1 MLKVLREN
9 VKYLSWILW
18 VIIGLFVLFVFV
30 DFGTGVR
37 DRGAVTWAAKV
48 GSDTV
53 SQAEFQRSFQLM
65 ESRLRQMYGDQYSP
79 EVAKQMQVPLQ
90 ALNQAVSDKILLR
103 EARRI
108 GLRVGDDEVS
118 DEILEMPVFK
128 DDQGRFI
135 GQQQYT
141 QILQQNR
148 FTVASFE
155 DSVREDLLKRK
166 LAAALA
172 ADLYISESEIERTYR
187 DQVERAKIRYIE
199 VPRTRFAD
207 VAVPPAEVAAYFQQ
221 HRQEYRLPDQREAD
235 YLLVEPSRMVG
246 QVQIPDA
253 ELQDYYNGHQDEFKQ
268 DEQVR
273 ASHILLLVNDK
284 RTDAQARQQLE
295 DIKNQVE
302 KKGEDFGAAARK
314 VSEDP
319 GSKANGGD
327 LGFFGHGRMVKEFE
341 QAAFSAPVGQL
352 VGPIK
357 SSFGYHLLKVT
368 GRRGAGVQPFAEVRE
383 QIRTRVAF
391 ERARQL
397 AETKAKDLATRVAA
411 AKPKSAAAL
420 QEIVKNDPTLTFNP
434 TGRIGPKDP
443 LSGLGLAPELS
454 SAIFAAKQGDVT
466 KAVEVPR
473 GWAVAWVEAIHP
485 AHLAE
490 QAEVEGK
497 VREQLTIRKQQ
508 DKLIELLTQDKTKP
522 FDQVA
527 TELGIPAKE
536 SPEFSATGSIPG
548 LGAVPQLTKLAMTMP
563 VGQVGGPI
571 ADSRGAVLFQVSE
584 RKAWEPAK
592 FAAAKDQTLQTLRQQ
607 RMQSLLSALLERRRR
622 ELGVDYNRQL
632 LEKLGVSLDGLQQP
646 QAG

>member
-37 DRGAVTWAAKV
+37 NRGTVTWAAKV

-53 SQAEFQRSFQLM
+53 SQAEFQRSYQVM
-65 ESRLRQMYGDQYSP
+65 ESRLRQMYGDQYTP

-108 GLRVGDDEVS
+108 GLRVSDGEVRE
-118 DEILEMPVFK
+118 EILAMPVFK

-135 GQQQYT
+135 GEQQYG

-148 FTVASFE
+148 FSVASFE
-155 DSVREDLLKRK
+155 ESVRQDLLKRK

-172 ADLYISESEIERTYR
+172 ADLYISEPEIERSYR

-207 VAVPPAEVAAYFQQ
+207 IAVPPADVAAYFQQ
-221 HRQEYRLPDQREAD
+221 HRQDYRLPEQREAE
-235 YLLVEPSRMVG
+235 YLLVEPSRLVST
-246 QVQIPDA
+246 VQIPDS
-253 ELQDYYNGHQDEFKQ
+253 ELREYYSSHQDEFKQ

-295 DIKNQVE
+295 DIKGRVG
-302 KKGEDFGAAARK
+302 KGEDFGAVARQ

-341 QAAFSAPVGQL
+341 QAAFSAPVNQL

-357 SSFGYHLLKVT
+357 TPFGYHLLKVT
-368 GRRGAGVQPFAEVRE
+368 GHRGAGVEPFEEVRE
-383 QIRTRVAF
+383 QIHSRLAF
-391 ERARQL
+391 DRARTL
-397 AETKAKDLATRVAA
+397 AENKAKDLAGRLAA
-411 AKPKSAAAL
+411 AKPKSAAAVEAL
-420 QEIVKNDPTLTFNP
+420 AKDDPTVTASA
-434 TGRIGPKDP
+434 TGTISQQSPVK
-443 LSGLGLAPELS
+443 GLGLARELDT
-454 SAIFAAKQGDVT
+454 AIFAAKQGDVT

-473 GWAVAWVEAIHP
+473 GWAVAWVAAIHP

-490 QAEVEGK
+490 LAEVEAR
-497 VREQLTIRKQQ
+497 VREQLIIRKQQ
-508 DKLIELLTQDKTKP
+508 DKLIELLTQAKAKP

-536 SPEFSATGSIPG
+536 SQEFGASGNIPG
-548 LGAVPQLTKLAMTMP
+548 LGAIPQLTKLAMTLQ
-563 VGQVGGPI
+563 VGQVGGPV
-571 ADSRGAVLFQVSE
+571 ADSRGAVLFQVTE
-584 RKAWEPAK
+584 RKAWDPAK
-592 FAAAKDQTLQTLRQQ
+592 FAAARDQTLQNLQQQ
-607 RMQSLLSALLERRRR
+607 RMQSLLAALLERRRR

-632 LEKLGVSLDGLQQP
+632 LEQMGVSLEGAQQP

>member
-1 MLKVLREN
+1 MLRVLREN

-18 VIIGLFVLFVFV
+18 VIIALFVLFVFV

-37 DRGAVTWAAKV
+37 GRGAVSWAAKV

-53 SQAEFQRSFQLM
+53 SQAEFQRSFQVM
-65 ESRLRQMYGDQYSP
+65 ENRLRQMYGEQYTP
-79 EVAKQMQVPLQ
+79 ELAKQMQVPLQ

-118 DEILEMPVFK
+118 DEIVSMPVFK

-135 GQQQYT
+135 GQQQYV

-172 ADLYISESEIERTYR
+172 ADLYISEPEIERTYR

-199 VPRTRFAD
+199 VPRSRFGALAVAPAD
-207 VAVPPAEVAAYFQQ
+207 VAAYFQQ
-221 HRQEYRLPDQREAD
+221 HRQEYRLPEQREAD
-235 YLLVEPSRMVG
+235 YLLVEPGRLVG
-246 QVQIPDA
+246 QVQIPDS
-253 ELQDYYNGHQDEFKQ
+253 ELQDYYNNHQDEFKQ

-295 DIKNQVE
+295 DIKHRVE
-302 KKGEDFGAAARK
+302 KGEDFGAVARQ

-319 GSKANGGD
+319 GSKPNGGD
-327 LGFFGHGRMVKEFE
+327 LGFFGHGRMVKEFD
-341 QAAFSAPVGQL
+341 QAAFSAPVNQL

-357 SSFGYHLLKVT
+357 SPFGYHLLKVT
-368 GRRGAGVQPFAEVRE
+368 GRRAAGVPPLAEVRE
-383 QIRTRVAF
+383 QIRSRLAF
-391 ERARQL
+391 DRARQL
-397 AETKAKDLATRVAA
+397 AETKAKDLAARLAA
-411 AKPKSAAAL
+411 QKPKSAAEVQA
-420 QEIVKNDPTLTFNP
+420 IAKNDPAVTFSP
-434 TGRIGPKDP
+434 TGKVGQKDP
-443 LSGLGLAPELS
+443 VKELGLAPALN
-454 SAIFAAKQGDVT
+454 AALFTAKQGDVT
-466 KAVEVPR
+466 TAIEVPR
-473 GWAVAWVEAIHP
+473 GWAIAWVEAIHP

-490 QAEVEGK
+490 LAEVEGK
-497 VREQLTIRKQQ
+497 VREQLTIRGQQ
-508 DKLIELLTQDKTKP
+508 DKLIELLTQDKGKP

-536 SPEFSATGSIPG
+536 SAEFGASGPIPG
-548 LGAVPQLTKLAMTMP
+548 LGAVPQLAKLAMTMS
-563 VGQVGGPI
+563 VGQVGGPV

-584 RKAWEPAK
+584 RKAWDPAK
-592 FAAAKDQTLQTLRQQ
+592 FAAARDQTRQTLTQQ
-607 RMQSLLSALLERRRR
+607 RLQSLLASLLDRRRR

-632 LEKLGVSLDGLQQP
+632 LEQMGVSLDGLQQP

>member
-37 DRGAVTWAAKV
+37 NRGTVTWAAKV

-53 SQAEFQRSFQLM
+53 SQAEFQRSYQVM
-65 ESRLRQMYGDQYSP
+65 ESRLRQMYGDQYTP

-108 GLRVGDDEVS
+108 GLRVSDGEVRE
-118 DEILEMPVFK
+118 EILAMPVFK

-135 GQQQYT
+135 GEQQYG

-148 FTVASFE
+148 FNVASFE
-155 DSVREDLLKRK
+155 ESVRQDLLKRK

-172 ADLYISESEIERTYR
+172 ADLYISEPEIERSYR

-207 VAVPPAEVAAYFQQ
+207 IAVPPADVAAYFQQ
-221 HRQEYRLPDQREAD
+221 HRQDYRLPEQREAE
-235 YLLVEPSRMVG
+235 YLLVEPSRLVST
-246 QVQIPDA
+246 VQIPDS
-253 ELQDYYNGHQDEFKQ
+253 ELREYYGSHQDEFKQ

-295 DIKNQVE
+295 DIKRRVE
-302 KKGEDFGAAARK
+302 KGEDFGALARQ

-341 QAAFSAPVGQL
+341 QAAFSAPVNQL

-357 SSFGYHLLKVT
+357 TPFGYHLLKVT
-368 GRRGAGVQPFAEVRE
+368 GHRGAGVEPFEEVRG
-383 QIRTRVAF
+383 QILSRLSF
-391 ERARQL
+391 DRARTL
-397 AETKAKDLATRVAA
+397 VENKVKDLAARLAA
-411 AKPKSAAAL
+411 AKPKSAAAVEAL
-420 QEIVKNDPTLTFNP
+420 AKDDPTVTASA
-434 TGRIGPKDP
+434 TGLISQQAPVK
-443 LSGLGLAPELS
+443 GLGLARELNT
-454 SAIFAAKQGDVT
+454 AIFAAKQGDVT

-473 GWAVAWVEAIHP
+473 GWAVAWVAVIHP

-490 QAEVEGK
+490 LPEVEAR
-497 VREQLTIRKQQ
+497 VREQLIIRKQQ
-508 DKLIELLTQDKTKP
+508 DKLIELLTQAKAKP

-536 SPEFSATGSIPG
+536 SQEFGASGNIPG
-548 LGAVPQLTKLAMTMP
+548 LGAIPQLTKLAMTLQ
-563 VGQVGGPI
+563 VGQVGGPV
-571 ADSRGAVLFQVSE
+571 ADSRGAVLFQVTE
-584 RKAWEPAK
+584 RKAWDPAK
-592 FAAAKDQTLQTLRQQ
+592 FAAARDQTLQNLQQQ
-607 RMQSLLSALLERRRR
+607 RMQSLLAALLERRRR

-632 LEKLGVSLDGLQQP
+632 LEQMGVSLEGAQQP

>member
-37 DRGAVTWAAKV
+37 NRGTVTWAAKV

-53 SQAEFQRSFQLM
+53 SQAEFQRSYQVM
-65 ESRLRQMYGDQYSP
+65 ESRLRQMYGDQYTP

-108 GLRVGDDEVS
+108 GLRVSDGEVRE
-118 DEILEMPVFK
+118 EILAMPVFK

-135 GQQQYT
+135 GEQQYG

-148 FTVASFE
+148 FNVASFE
-155 DSVREDLLKRK
+155 ESVRQDLLKRK

-172 ADLYISESEIERTYR
+172 ADLYISEPEIERSYR

-207 VAVPPAEVAAYFQQ
+207 IAVPPADVAAYFQQ
-221 HRQEYRLPDQREAD
+221 HRQDYRLPEQREAE
-235 YLLVEPSRMVG
+235 YLLVEPSRLVST
-246 QVQIPDA
+246 VQIPDS
-253 ELQDYYNGHQDEFKQ
+253 ELREYYGSHQDEFKQ

-295 DIKNQVE
+295 DIKRRVE
-302 KKGEDFGAAARK
+302 KGEDFGAVARQ

-341 QAAFSAPVGQL
+341 QAAFSAPVNQL

-357 SSFGYHLLKVT
+357 TPFGYHLLKVT
-368 GRRGAGVQPFAEVRE
+368 GHRGAGVEPFEEVRG
-383 QIRTRVAF
+383 QILSRLSF
-391 ERARQL
+391 DRARTL
-397 AETKAKDLATRVAA
+397 VENKVKDLAARLAA
-411 AKPKSAAAL
+411 AKPKSAAAVEAL
-420 QEIVKNDPTLTFNP
+420 AKDDPTVTASA
-434 TGRIGPKDP
+434 TGPISQQAPVK
-443 LSGLGLAPELS
+443 GLGLARDLNT
-454 SAIFAAKQGDVT
+454 AIFAAKQGDVT

-473 GWAVAWVEAIHP
+473 GWAVAWVAAIHP

-490 QAEVEGK
+490 LGEVEAR
-497 VREQLTIRKQQ
+497 VREQLVIRKQQ
-508 DKLIELLTQDKTKP
+508 DKLIELLTQAKAKP

-536 SPEFSATGSIPG
+536 SQEFGASGNIPG
-548 LGAVPQLTKLAMTMP
+548 LGAIPQLTKLAMTLQ
-563 VGQVGGPI
+563 VGQVGGPV
-571 ADSRGAVLFQVSE
+571 ADSRGAVLFQVTE
-584 RKAWEPAK
+584 RKAWDPAK
-592 FAAAKDQTLQTLRQQ
+592 FAAARDQTLQNLQQQ
-607 RMQSLLSALLERRRR
+607 RMQSLLAALLERRRR

-632 LEKLGVSLDGLQQP
+632 LEQMGVSLEGAQQP